1 MCNQSACR
9 CEAWAGALLHP
20 PRLTQAVQGLPGWH
34 SHTTAS
40 TPGSLL
46 QAGNLPTLFLWTQRC
61 WGSGWWCGVCTS
73 GVGYVPSWGFVWD
86 PTEAPQDVGSSN
98 APPLTPQHCTESK
111 MPSLLH
117 RADSLSVLGAELNI
131 YLLLHHPQI
140 TLLWGVVIKPLM
152 QYSGSLTAYE
162 DRLKERGQNQIFD
175 CMMSAPE
182 EKCNNQKI
190 STLRNSLLVNKS
202 HADGTN

>member
-1 MCNQSACR
+1 MPGMGWGSAAPTKAHTGC
-9 CEAWAGALLHP
+9 AGAARLALPHHSQP
-20 PRLTQAVQGLPGWH
+20 SWLCCRLETFPLFSCGPRG
-34 SHTTAS
+34 
-40 TPGSLL
+40 
-46 QAGNLPTLFLWTQRC
+46 AGVVA
-61 WGSGWWCGVCTS
+61 G
-73 GVGYVPSWGFVWD
+73 GVGCVPSWGFVWD

-162 DRLKERGQNQIFD
+162 DRLKERGQYQIFD